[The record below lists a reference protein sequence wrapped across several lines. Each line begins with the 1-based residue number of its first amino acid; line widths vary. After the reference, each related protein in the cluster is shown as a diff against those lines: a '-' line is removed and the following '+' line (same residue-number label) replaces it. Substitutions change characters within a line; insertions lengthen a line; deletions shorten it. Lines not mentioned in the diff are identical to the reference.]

1 MHLSQPDTQPSCCPC
16 LVYLAPAGPQQKLEG
31 STCGRGGGVRVQPY
45 SHDPAACSLASKT
58 FGSGFCCPWDHAQ
71 PLALGA
77 KMPAIALG
85 RSQGHS
91 PAPSTLGVV
100 AAGGSRIGPIQ
111 LSTLQLWGCRA
122 RRARVCKENSEIG
135 AWVNPPPSHPLSS
148 SFPLSLLLYFSL
160 QFSALAG
167 QEPFQPPTEL
177 LGDCPCSGACSGASR
192 HCTGRYT
199 SRTVGSR
206 KPPSTPVPK
215 PVNLESPQKCPWL
228 RGHSSLSCPV
238 PQACPGCG
246 RAPAAQV
253 GERRLLLENWVWW
266 QYGEQGPGAPRP
278 GRLRKEDTD
287 LSTSASLGS

>member
-16 LVYLAPAGPQQKLEG
+16 LVYLAPAGTQQKLEG

-45 SHDPAACSLASKT
+45 SHDLAACSLASKT

-135 AWVNPPPSHPLSS
+135 ARVNPPPSHPLSS

-177 LGDCPCSGACSGASR
+177 LGDCPCSGACSGR
-192 HCTGRYT
+192 HGTAQAATLPGLWAQE
-199 SRTVGSR
+199 SPPP
-206 KPPSTPVPK
+206 PPS
-215 PVNLESPQKCPWL
+215 L
-228 RGHSSLSCPV
+228 SL
-238 PQACPGCG
+238 
-246 RAPAAQV
+246 
-253 GERRLLLENWVWW
+253 
-266 QYGEQGPGAPRP
+266 
-278 GRLRKEDTD
+278 
-287 LSTSASLGS
+287 